1 MSGFAQIPKGS
12 RGLCT
17 NTFDFTGIQG
27 QSYYSV
33 ALAGEREGPFTLSAD
48 PDVVSWSPCG
58 GTSAIMNMNTQC
70 NISPTREAALI
81 AVRLSS
87 SVFQTGGLPVAS
99 CRRQEWL
106 LIMMNATGR
115 SYQRQDHRQCFP
127 RLAQVLNGCGCR
139 TLKERVVVKTAAVFI
154 YFSLA
159 RNPSTLCTP
168 SSPIV
173 DLQPLGFSCHGHC
186 TPPFSEPEMIP
197 PSPTSFPGAA
207 WGQIINLRGKI
218 TLLPPGSRSIRWPM

>member
-81 AVRLSS
+81 AVRLLLFSFS
-87 SVFQTGGLPVAS
+87 FCALPLTLF
-99 CRRQEWL
+99 RKRL
-106 LIMMNATGR
+106 LMMVGVVGR
-115 SYQRQDHRQCFP
+115 SYQRQDHRQCLA
-127 RLAQVLNGCGCR
+127 RLAQVLSGC
-139 TLKERVVVKTAAVFI
+139 
-154 YFSLA
+154 
-159 RNPSTLCTP
+159 
-168 SSPIV
+168 
-173 DLQPLGFSCHGHC
+173 
-186 TPPFSEPEMIP
+186 
-197 PSPTSFPGAA
+197 
-207 WGQIINLRGKI
+207 
-218 TLLPPGSRSIRWPM
+218 